1 VEFDWGKEVMMRTLI
16 LKLVDRL
23 LGRKV
28 GQTKSEQKIIVA
40 GEINIYISN
49 K

>member
-1 VEFDWGKEVMMRTLI
+1 MEFYWGKEVMVRALI
-16 LKLVDRL
+16 LKLMDL
-23 LGRKV
+23 LTSRKV
-28 GQTKSEQKIIVA
+28 GRGKSEQKIIVA